1 MDNQYDYENRLDEL
15 TKGIDTTFKN
25 VLEPFI
31 YGNISDYLKK
41 SGKNINI
48 LDVGCGCG
56 YLTANIAKKFA
67 EAKVEGID
75 ISESAIVCAKSYFY
89 LKFTQQDVVDFD
101 ENKKFDVVVYNM
113 VLHNLRELEQ
123 TIQKTAIILKNKG
136 IVLITIP
143 HPAFWLSD
151 KVARG
156 KITLAEPFNYN
167 LERFYKIPF
176 QIKNGLQHQAELTYY
191 HRRLTTYINTFSK
204 HLELVR
210 FEEVDFKNGYP
221 TMYCI

>member
-56 YLTANIAKKFA
+56 YLTASIAKKFVK
-67 EAKVEGID
+67 AKVEGID
-75 ISESAIVCAKSYFY
+75 ISESAIVCAKSHFY

-123 TIQKTAIILKNKG
+123 TIRKTGIILKNKG

-143 HPAFWLSD
+143 HPAF
-151 KVARG
+151 
-156 KITLAEPFNYN
+156 
-167 LERFYKIPF
+167 
-176 QIKNGLQHQAELTYY
+176 
-191 HRRLTTYINTFSK
+191 
-204 HLELVR
+204 
-210 FEEVDFKNGYP
+210 
-221 TMYCI
+221 